1 VTSAAV
7 DVLVQTG
14 LDQLAA
20 GNRKAARGTFA
31 NVLAL
36 DPDNTLGHY
45 NLGVIEQQTGDEVA
59 AMASYD
65 AALATTPD
73 HVPSLFNK
81 AILTEELDLPGAVEL
96 YRTVVEIDD
105 QRAAAFMRLGFAL
118 VHLGERQ
125 DGEAALEEG
134 LRLDPS
140 MARVEAPTY
149 D

>member
-1 VTSAAV
+1 M
-7 DVLVQTG
+7 QTG
-14 LDQLAA
+14 LDQMTA
-20 GNRKAARGTFA
+20 GDRAAARGTFA

-45 NLGVIEQQTGDEVA
+45 NLGVIEQQTGRDAE

-81 AILTEELDLPGAVEL
+81 AILLETTDLPAAVDL
-96 YRTVVEIDD
+96 YRTVVDLDD
-105 QRAAAFMRLGFAL
+105 QRAAAHMRLGFAL
-118 VHLGERQ
+118 IHLGEATE
-125 DGEAALEEG
+125 GEALLAEG
-134 LRLDPS
+134 LRLDPA
-140 MARVEAPTY
+140 MAGVEAPRY